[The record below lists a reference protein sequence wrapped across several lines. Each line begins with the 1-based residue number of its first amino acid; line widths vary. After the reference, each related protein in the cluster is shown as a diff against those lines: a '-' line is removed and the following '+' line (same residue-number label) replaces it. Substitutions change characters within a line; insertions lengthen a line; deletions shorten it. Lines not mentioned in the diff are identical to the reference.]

1 MTTGNCDLLAGGRT
15 VDGRVL
21 LRWLFQMLDDDEDA
35 WSAGVALTAA
45 DLAAALVR
53 RRPPVPQRFGQFGT
67 DGSHGAVGAF
77 ARWLEASAVGRWWRW
92 SRVGLTKPELEA
104 LARAEVELAGQG
116 PMEASNVGAWQLEL
130 ELFDSAVDAA
140 ETRADEQG
148 REWNP
153 DMDPIAALAHAD
165 VTFLSLS
172 DGTVALWR

>member
-1 MTTGNCDLLAGGRT
+1 MMENEDLLAGGRT
-15 VDGRVL
+15 VEGAVL
-21 LRWLFQMLDDDEDA
+21 LRWLSGMLDDDVDT
-35 WSAGVALTAA
+35 WSTSAPMTAA

-53 RRPPVPQRFGQFGT
+53 RPPPVPRPYARFGT
-67 DGSHGAVGAF
+67 DPSHGAVGAF
-77 ARWLEASAVGRWWRW
+77 ARWLEASAVGRWWRA
-92 SRVGLTKPELEA
+92 SRVELTRPELEA

-148 REWNP
+148 LQWEP
-153 DMDPIAALAHAD
+153 DMDPITALSKAD
-165 VTFLSLS
+165 VAFVSLS